1 MILPFLL
8 YFSSAIDAD
17 HKIVMFDKNGEP
29 NITTIIDTM
38 QYATDMK
45 VSPFVI
51 LNIKRIIIAT
61 GCYNYIIEFA

>member
-8 YFSSAIDAD
+8 YFSSSVNAE
-17 HKIVMFDKNGEP
+17 HKVVAFDKDGEP
-29 NITTIIDTM
+29 NMSTITNTM
-38 QYATDMK
+38 QYVTDIR
-45 VSPFVI
+45 VDSFII